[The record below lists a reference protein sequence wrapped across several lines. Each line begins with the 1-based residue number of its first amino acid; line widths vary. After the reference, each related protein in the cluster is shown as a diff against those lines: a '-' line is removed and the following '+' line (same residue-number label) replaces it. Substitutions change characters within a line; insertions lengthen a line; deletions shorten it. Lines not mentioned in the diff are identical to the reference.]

1 MKVIPDSRRMQM
13 SKDSRVNIARKVLQ
27 DGKLPV
33 DEGNREIFPRCNVA
47 SATALKI
54 DSDSVLSA
62 FGVVYCYA

>member
-1 MKVIPDSRRMQM
+1 M

-33 DEGNREIFPRCNVA
+33 DEGNREKFPRCNVA

-54 DSDSVLSA
+54 DSVTVLSA
-62 FGVVYCYA
+62 FGVVYCYT

>member
-1 MKVIPDSRRMQM
+1 M

-33 DEGNREIFPRCNVA
+33 DEGNREIFQRCNVA

-54 DSDSVLSA
+54 DSVSVLSA
-62 FGVVYCYA
+62 FGVVYCYT

>member
-1 MKVIPDSRRMQM
+1 M

-33 DEGNREIFPRCNVA
+33 DEGNREIFPRCNDA

-54 DSDSVLSA
+54 DSVSVLSA
-62 FGVVYCYA
+62 FGVVYCYT

>member
-1 MKVIPDSRRMQM
+1 MNM
-13 SKDSRVNIARKVLQ
+13 DSRVNIARKVLQ

-54 DSDSVLSA
+54 DYSESIFSA
-62 FGVVYCYA
+62 FGVVNYYAG